1 MTTIILLSVLAVSFA
16 VIPIFNDRQNSAAA
30 STKYINDLDDLV
42 DFLNDVNDEGND
54 YSGTTVYLTTDLDL
68 DDLSSTDDINFGSIG
83 TEETPFRG
91 TFDGQ
96 GHKISNYRFIN
107 QDSSTNG
114 WNIGFFGNVEN
125 ATIRNL
131 WLDDYEVWAGPYGRY
146 QGSGQWGSFSNNN
159 SWTTTDRVGGL
170 VGHVSGS
177 LTCSNILATNGSVTA
192 VELDQYAGQRAGGLI
207 GIADGTVSL
216 YNVEVRC
223 DVYAVADEW
232 GERVVAGGMV
242 AYCQPD
248 SSFTNCYF
256 SGSVVTG
263 AEANSPVDREALVGG
278 ILGYC
283 TNYPGDGAFVNC
295 TATLVDSYNIGSN
308 DNGNGVIIGLPSIN
322 YWNYQQMHPICG
334 GYFYSTTTPNPI
346 GPANIDY
353 YIGEPVASYSNCIS
367 DGISSG
373 TNIANFQTL
382 GWTVYNDDDNIAYY
396 NDIAWYMNSANT
408 TKINDGYPIQ
418 IVFLLVSQYTLVA
431 GEGGSATVTLN
442 NGTVIN
448 ENQQIYYSGTDEWRR
463 VMFERTSSSST
474 TYFGQN
480 FLAEANEYYEFD
492 RWVINH
498 TDKTITATFSR
509 LTSNA
514 YINKVNP
521 DENTTA
527 EITIE
532 VVNGRRWYDNDYRH
546 YYSGLE
552 TGTIFEVEDGELT
565 IIYVDNSTAKV
576 TVTLSGPGENYYE
589 VSGWQYRIGSNGTDQ
604 DLTSNV
610 ILSTRD
616 LYLTPVFDL
625 REYEAEF
632 SVTSNGTNALGGI
645 LLDGE
650 VEYELDETYT
660 FVYGATL
667 IRDNMSITI
676 TQPEGFEDRASLTL
690 TASPGNGYSFTAWE
704 YMYAGDSI
712 WTTLGANTSI
722 ELTGDIYIRAYF
734 TPIEYELPL
743 SYIANSQGI
752 YNETMVDF
760 TIESP
765 NQTFIT
771 DEDFMDSLTGEEDRY
786 IDEQNKSFG
795 AWVVGVDG
803 NRLLQSGSPVD
814 DYTVSVSTSYITI
827 EAVDESGY
835 WTLIRSVDNGNTFV
849 SIEGYT
855 YYVVLGL
862 RNGSYGDLG
871 EEIIILKWSN
881 TYTVRVSNNDLNY
894 WSESGIDRDEY
905 IGVGSIGLD
914 RDGEDILL
922 EVKFNSRYAYPFMSS
937 IMKNRALSFYKGSQ
951 YTTSDIMATS
961 DMGSYYVYNY
971 GYEITGWTLQFT
983 YSGQY
988 YYLYIRGNN
997 WTVLRDVG
1005 GRYHYLN
1012 SSGKWIDAGLSSPVV
1027 PIGLLTNETMNDM
1040 SLYAETLDE
1049 MFAFDGTLSETEILM
1064 FPTWEATEIEV
1075 RTRNGNGE
1083 TVLTTATYKQGYT
1096 FSNNVLSSLART
1108 GESLIYFVEN
1118 SSIGPDEDVIVTGT
1132 GETIWNY
1139 KELDHSQYDYEDG
1152 LYIIDVTARYVDNV
1166 YKVELIGARQQ
1177 DGIYNL
1183 TDSDYTMSADR
1194 TYTEDSY
1201 TYKSFYGYRDYP
1213 GGWIEEYGSELA
1225 TLGATYNSALAGG
1238 TLEPLRKVYTDG
1250 SDMYI
1255 YLANDQR
1262 TGDLPIFRIDYYTLI
1277 YWINVNTMADG
1288 TRYVY
1293 TTREYDVD
1301 LHGSI
1306 EEGITHTGN
1315 EAGLWRYE
1323 DGGAN
1328 KDIDGLEAKYF
1339 RKSYDIAVQTI
1350 AEGRQ
1355 GEYGYVVVEIEDTV
1369 VPNTASAD
1377 NEGGRYLFIYNN
1389 GMKIY
1394 EYSGDS
1400 LPRDVS
1406 TLDEVTG
1413 GYIRLYAGCD
1423 IEVIAYDQSRD
1434 VEAMKSGNYDMMIG
1448 YRLVEIVGGIFSGTD
1463 TDGDNYRR
1471 GMTAEEIESE
1481 NWATG
1486 SRYVIE
1492 VEYEKISYDL
1502 VIEMSAGDTSQGN
1515 FTLNYP
1521 NGSQSGYMWRVELE
1535 GITVGERYQIRYNA
1549 LAGYEYQEIA
1559 YSLILPNGYVVTLQT
1574 RAVWEADNTNQSYI
1588 LVFDGTWLRENYYTV
1603 EVNGEEEGADPE
1615 YSVVDAGLGTLRVN
1629 TEEVE
1634 FRYNIMVYD
1643 SMRTGDDAW
1652 IDEIEVGTFKLSDVT
1667 LEVSSAF
1674 EALTSEGYGY
1684 IGESG
1689 EYAIISSYAYI
1700 VRNPMNRDRHYMSY
1714 SFPCRSIPT
1723 DEFEITTGLLGEM
1736 LNVSQYS
1743 IVGNTVEERT
1753 IYMTIEVRR
1762 IYEVI
1767 VEIEQGEHDTNSS
1780 ERITRIS
1787 NGTDNIVDVVLS
1799 ASSTVDSEGVYT
1811 TRGRIYSYEGQTNRL
1826 SSIYDENRY
1835 SGVRYYYIE
1844 GEARE
1849 ELDGNEFELVNDTL
1863 IRVEYIANSLAVEIV
1878 YELEG
1883 EVVGESELEGILTEL
1898 EVTPRE
1904 GLYEG
1909 SEIEIRESHER
1920 GYIVEIVV
1928 NGRVQTL
1935 ENGETI
1941 YTVQDQDYDGGV
1953 IEIVVEITSEPRD
1966 EVSVELRIYNNE
1978 EILGN
1983 EDIGEVRIEVD
1994 GEVQEGSEATILEGQ
2009 RVAFVIDLEA
2019 GYRYYGYRQNS
2030 GNVIQG
2036 GTGERIEVTDSF
2048 SIEEDAGRYIIYVE
2062 KERIDV
2068 VLRLGAEQ
2076 KKNYMIESDNLRAR
2090 KESNADNSEIRIV
2103 GVYVGNRITINRLE
2117 ELEDE
2122 ALRNYYYVIGDEAIE
2137 IEGNELELTSE
2148 LIGRAGDELEIRVN
2162 SVNKYKLEL
2171 EILNG
2176 EDELEI
2182 ESNVELEENGRAL
2195 YYEEG
2200 TIVELEIRT
2209 KTGDRYTIR
2218 ASGDLEGEGDEIIGE
2233 IELDSDKEIEISIEP
2248 KRYEA
2253 EEDERVYTSVDGL
2266 DRGESEEAEGISGIE
2281 KEGQIYGETSIVRVN
2296 LRGEYLGE
2304 SARLK
2309 RLEIEE
2315 ESGRRIEIEVEGDEI
2330 KVTVDGE
2337 ERPLTGDRLE
2347 IEGEIY
2353 RVRQTGERLELEYVT
2368 RGEMRLEIEYI
2379 VEKEISA

>member
-1 MTTIILLSVLAVSFA
+1 MIYRKSKFIILTIIILLSVLAVSFA
-16 VIPIFNDRQNSAAA
+16 VIPVFNGKEESSAATSRPIGSFA
-30 STKYINDLDDLV
+30 ELDQ
-42 DFLNDVNDEGND
+42 FRIDVNNGD
-54 YSGTTVYLTTDLDL
+54 YTGDAYLTADINLKGSDNPGRN
-68 DDLSSTDDINFGSIG
+68 DDINFGSIG
-83 TEETPFRG
+83 TNEHPFTG

-96 GHKISNYRFIN
+96 GYKISGFNYVIHGDVD
-107 QDSSTNG
+107 QSWT
-114 WNIGFFGNVEN
+114 IGFFGAVNGG
-125 ATIRNL
+125 TIKNL
-131 WLDDYEVWAGPYGRY
+131 WFDNYNVWIGSNGTYNSTDHTWSGFSGRP
-146 QGSGQWGSFSNNN
+146 NV
-159 SWTTTDRVGGL
+159 TDRVGSL
-170 VGHVSGS
+170 VGYVPDGGNV
-177 LTCSNILATNGSVTA
+177 TCSNILATNGSVTA
-192 VELDQYAGQRAGGLI
+192 VELASNAGQRAGGLI
-207 GIADGTVSL
+207 GLADGTVSL
-216 YNVEVRC
+216 NNVEVLCNVSVVVR
-223 DVYAVADEW
+223 
-232 GERVVAGGMV
+232 GRSGTRIVAGGIV
-242 AYCQPD
+242 GYCEPG
-248 SSFTNCYF
+248 SNFSNCYY
-256 SGSVVTG
+256 SGTIINSTDDNSVV
-263 AEANSPVDREALVGG
+263 SDEALIGG
-278 ILGYC
+278 IVGYL
-283 TNYPGDGAFVNC
+283 TDFP
-295 TATLVDSYNIGSN
+295 
-308 DNGNGVIIGLPSIN
+308 GNGVFNKCAANISGSYNVGSHYGNYYEQETTFYDNIYIG
-322 YWNYQQMHPICG
+322 YQQENAICG
-334 GYFYSTTTPNPI
+334 GYIEVSRSEDMAGRTITTYRMREPSYNNCNTSPNT
-346 GPANIDY
+346 N
-353 YIGEPVASYSNCIS
+353 
-367 DGISSG
+367 G
-373 TNIANFQTL
+373 TNINVFKNIGWSISSDLANSNEWF
-382 GWTVYNDDDNIAYY
+382 I
-396 NDIAWYMNSANT
+396 NSSVN
-408 TKINDGYPIQ
+408 NGYPIQ
-418 IVFLLVSQYTLVA
+418 SVFLRLTIFTLES
-431 GEGGSATVTLN
+431 GEGGSATVSPSC
-442 NGTVIN
+442 GTDDDGN
-448 ENQQIYYSGTDEWRR
+448 PQFYYSPIVSFGGTL
-463 VMFERTSSSST
+463 TASK
-474 TYFGQN
+474 TYLGQN

-492 RWVINH
+492 RWVVN
-498 TDKTITATFSR
+498 TDDSTITAIFSR
-509 LTSNA
+509 SATSV
-514 YINKVNP
+514 YIEKTTP
-521 DENTTA
+521 DDSITVEISISGDRSWSENNLRFYNNNIEYGTTF
-527 EITIE
+527 
-532 VVNGRRWYDNDYRH
+532 VYDEESH
-546 YYSGLE
+546 LLLIS
-552 TGTIFEVEDGELT
+552 
-565 IIYVDNSTAKV
+565 YVDGGIGIVSINI
-576 TVTLSGPGENYYE
+576 LGSGADVYE
-589 VSGWQYRIGSNGTDQ
+589 VSGWQYRYGSNTDA
-604 DLTSNV
+604 DLPASGIELNSDR
-610 ILSTRD
+610 LR
-616 LYLTPVFDL
+616 LTPVFDL

-734 TPIEYELPL
+734 APIEYELPL

-862 RNGSYGDLG
+862 EQGSYGNLG

-894 WSESGIDRDEY
+894 WNESGIDRDEY

-1027 PIGLLTNETMNDM
+1027 PIGVLTNETMNDM

-1075 RTRNGNGE
+1075 RTSNSNGE

-1118 SSIGPDEDVIVTGT
+1118 SSIGTDEDVIVTGT

-1152 LYIIDVTARYVDNV
+1152 LYIIEVTARYVDNV

-1177 DGIYNL
+1177 DGAYNL
-1183 TDSDYTMSADR
+1183 TDSDYTMSSNRA
-1194 TYTEDSY
+1194 YTEDSY

-1225 TLGATYNSALAGG
+1225 TLGATYNTAIANG

-1250 SDMYI
+1250 SEMYI

-1306 EEGITHTGN
+1306 EDGITHTGN

-1339 RKSYDIAVQTI
+1339 RKSYDVAVQTI

-1394 EYSGDS
+1394 EYSGNS

-1535 GITVGERYQIRYNA
+1535 GITVGETYQIRYNA

-1615 YSVVDAGLGTLRVN
+1615 YSVIDAGLGTLRVN

-1667 LEVSSAF
+1667 LEVSSVF
-1674 EALTSEGYGY
+1674 EALTSVGYGY

-1835 SGVRYYYIE
+1835 SGVRYYYID
-1844 GEARE
+1844 GDARE
-1849 ELDGNEFELVNDTL
+1849 ELDGNEFELVSDTL

-1994 GEVQEGSEATILEGQ
+1994 GEVQDGSEATILEGQ

-2182 ESNVELEENGRAL
+2182 ESNVELEENSRAL

-2368 RGEMRLEIEYI
+2368 RGEMSVKIEYI